1 MHERFMSSLLMYIR
15 IKVWV
20 NTRRELRCGESSDLL
35 ITCVNHY
42 DTCGYGASLGR
53 VLTQKNWPF
62 HNVYNLSLH
71 HFLRQIEFPTSC
83 YEIIL
88 HEYLESSYLVNQFFD
103 VIFYVQPPRHFCT
116 LGTPREYTLNIGF
129 TYWDIPKIFKVYEK
143 SRCARDKYKA
153 EVFRTQEHLF
163 GAWQCKQT
171 IFFNSFSKKRV
182 AVCKDAMVKSLNN
195 VLYVSF
201 VFSTGKSVWHNVT
214 FLSVWPVIHQIIK
227 CDFVMLYEVPVC
239 HFYVCCTVHIKK

>member
-1 MHERFMSSLLMYIR
+1 MFTIFLFTI
-15 IKVWV
+15 
-20 NTRRELRCGESSDLL
+20 
-35 ITCVNHY
+35 
-42 DTCGYGASLGR
+42 
-53 VLTQKNWPF
+53 
-62 HNVYNLSLH
+62 
-71 HFLRQIEFPTSC
+71 FLRQIEFPTSC

-171 IFFNSFSKKRV
+171 IFLIPSQRSV
-182 AVCKDAMVKSLNN
+182 L
-195 VLYVSF
+195 LYV
-201 VFSTGKSVWHNVT
+201 K
-214 FLSVWPVIHQIIK
+214 
-227 CDFVMLYEVPVC
+227 MLWWNPWITC
-239 HFYVCCTVHIKK
+239 FM